1 MDVTLEVDK
10 FGRVLFPKKL
20 REALHLQPGEK
31 LRAHLEGDL
40 LTVTPEPRAA
50 TLREHN
56 GFLLVDLPGE
66 SVLQGDPVEE
76 AREARIREVL
86 GEW

>member
-10 FGRVLFPKKL
+10 FGRVLLPKKL
-20 REALHLQPGEK
+20 REALHLRPGEK
-31 LRAHLEGDL
+31 LKAHLEGDL

-56 GFLLVDLPGE
+56 GFLLVDLPETTFLEGDLVQE
-66 SVLQGDPVEE
+66 SRKLRCHQVSSD
-76 AREARIREVL
+76 
-86 GEW
+86 